1 VKAFCCF
8 PQLLFRCFSADF
20 VCPAFPARAIF
31 ESRLTSFR
39 EIRPSVTVSFPAC
52 VTSTDEPPLSN
63 GQETRVK
70 NIFVGNLDF
79 NASEEAVRSL
89 FERHGQVN
97 SARIMTD
104 RETGRSRGFAFVEM
118 ENEGEADQ
126 AIAALNG
133 YTLDGRALNVNEARP
148 KPDRGFGGGGGGG
161 GGGRGFGGGGGRPGG
176 GGGRRPGGGG
186 GGGGGGS
193 RREPRW

>member
-1 VKAFCCF
+1 M
-8 PQLLFRCFSADF
+8 
-20 VCPAFPARAIF
+20 
-31 ESRLTSFR
+31 
-39 EIRPSVTVSFPAC
+39 
-52 VTSTDEPPLSN
+52 
-63 GQETRVK
+63 K

-89 FERHGQVN
+89 FERYGQVN

-126 AIAALNG
+126 AISALNG

-148 KPDRGFGGGGGGG
+148 KPERSFGGGGGRSFGA
-161 GGGRGFGGGGGRPGG
+161 GGGGGRPGG
-176 GGGRRPGGGG
+176 GGGGRRPGGGG
-186 GGGGGGS
+186 PGG

>member
-1 VKAFCCF
+1 M
-8 PQLLFRCFSADF
+8 
-20 VCPAFPARAIF
+20 
-31 ESRLTSFR
+31 
-39 EIRPSVTVSFPAC
+39 
-52 VTSTDEPPLSN
+52 
-63 GQETRVK
+63 K

-79 NASEEAVRSL
+79 NATEESVRSL
-89 FERHGQVN
+89 FERYGAVN

-118 ENEGEADQ
+118 ENESEADQ
-126 AIAALNG
+126 AISALNG

-148 KPDRGFGGGGGGG
+148 KPDRGFGGGPNRFGGG
-161 GGGRGFGGGGGRPGG
+161 GGGRPGGAGG

-186 GGGGGGS
+186 GGG